1 MPTNKKRSWKWFIIV
16 AAVLLVGTGISWWL
30 YRRSQG
36 ATQYQTAPVARR
48 EIIQSVTATGQLNP
62 VTNVTV
68 GSQISGIIQTLYV
81 DFNSSVKKGQLVAE
95 IDPSTYRAIV
105 QQTEGDLAN
114 AKATHDLAQV
124 NAKRS
129 KELFDAKLIADSDYD
144 TAMATLHQTEATV
157 LMKEA
162 SLSMA
167 KVNLSYCSIYSPVS
181 GTVISRSVDVG
192 QTVAASLSAPT
203 LFVIAADLTK
213 MQIDANVA
221 EADIGTIAEGQ
232 TVDFTV
238 DAFPG
243 RLFHGKVTQ
252 VRNAP
257 ITVQNV
263 VTYDT
268 VISVDNSDLK
278 LKPGMT
284 SNISIIIE
292 QRDNVLQI
300 PNAALRFRPPELTTN
315 TTMQAVVPGAGGL
328 RTRLKG
334 ERRTDRTIY
343 IFKGNKLLPGKIKIG
358 ISDGVYTEVLGNE
371 LQEGDSV
378 VTAILKQGRETA
390 TSNNPFSGGT
400 RLH

>member
-1 MPTNKKRSWKWFIIV
+1 MPTNEKRSWKWISVV
-16 AAVLLVGTGISWWL
+16 ATVLLVGAGIGWWL
-30 YRRSQG
+30 YRRSQDG
-36 ATQYQTAPVARR
+36 TQYQTAAVLRR

-95 IDPSTYRAIV
+95 IDPATYRAIV
-105 QQTEGDLAN
+105 QQTQGDLAN
-114 AKATHDLAQV
+114 AKATRDLAQV

-129 KELFDAKLIADSDYD
+129 KELFEAKLVADSDYD
-144 TAMATLHQTEATV
+144 TAMATLRQTEATV

-167 KVNLSYCSIYSPVS
+167 KVNLSYCSIYSPVE

-292 QRDNVLQI
+292 QRDSVLQI

-315 TTMQAVVPGAGGL
+315 TTAQAAVPGAGGL
-328 RTRLKG
+328 RTRLKS

-343 IFKGNKLLPGKIKIG
+343 VLKTNKLLPVKIKIG

-371 LQEGDSV
+371 LQESDNV
-378 VTAILKQGRETA
+378 VTAILKQGRETT
-390 TSNNPFSGGT
+390 TSNPFSGGT

>member
-1 MPTNKKRSWKWFIIV
+1 MSANRKQHWKWIV
-16 AAVLLVGTGISWWL
+16 IVVILALGGAGFGWW
-30 YRRSQG
+30 YRQNQDG
-36 ATQYQTAPVARR
+36 TQYQTTTVARR
-48 EIIQSVTATGQLNP
+48 ELTQSVTATGQLNP

-68 GSQISGIIQTLYV
+68 GSQISGIIKTLYV
-81 DFNSSVKKGQLVAE
+81 DFNSPVQKGQLIAE
-95 IDPSTYRAIV
+95 IDSSTYKAIV
-105 QQTEGDLAN
+105 QQAEGDLAN
-114 AKATHDLAQV
+114 AKATRDLAQV

-129 KELFDAKLIADSDYD
+129 KELFDAKLIANSDYD
-144 TAMATLHQTEATV
+144 TAVATLHQSEAMV

-167 KVNLSYCSIYSPVS
+167 KVNLTYCSIYSPVN
-181 GTVISRSVDVG
+181 GTVISRNVDVG

-203 LFVIAADLTK
+203 LFVIAADLAK

-221 EADIGTIAEGQ
+221 EADIGGIVVGQ

-238 DAFPG
+238 DAFSG
-243 RLFHGKVTQ
+243 RLFHGKVVQ

-268 VISVDNSDLK
+268 VIGVDNSDLK

-292 QRDNVLQI
+292 QRDRVLQI

-315 TTMQAVVPGAGGL
+315 TTAQAAVLGTGGL
-328 RTRLKG
+328 RTRLKS

-343 IFKGNKLLPGKIKIG
+343 VLKANKLQPVKIKTG

-371 LQEGDSV
+371 LQEGDNI
-378 VTAILKQGRETA
+378 VTAIIKQGND
-390 TSNNPFSGGT
+390 TSASSPFGGGI
-400 RLH
+400 RFR